1 MPTRNILRELCRYNI
16 GTYADVICRNA
27 LLYPDQEAFVY
38 GATRICDRVYY
49 AFEPVEK
56 AV

>member
-16 GTYADVICRNA
+16 GTYADIICRNA

-38 GATRICDRVYY
+38 GATRITFSEWLKPWAGR
-49 AFEPVEK
+49 
-56 AV
+56 